1 MGVFLPTVNQM
12 GFLILLIIIGYVIVR
27 LNVVQSEG
35 TVLISRLE
43 NNVFVPALILDTFVN
58 NLTIDKIGDA
68 WKYLLGGTILI
79 LLSIPL
85 AIAIARICTKDKY
98 LQNIYTYGLSFA
110 NFGFMGN
117 AVVMALFPDMF
128 MNYIIF
134 VLPLWVAIYAW
145 AVPVLL
151 IPNSEGKR
159 SIGETLK
166 AFLNPM
172 FVSIFIGALL
182 GLTKITL
189 PDFLLTSF
197 SSLGACMSPLA
208 MILTGMTIAKIDLK
222 KTFSSLSIYLVSLI
236 RLIFIPL
243 LVLLILIFLPVDEG
257 IKLCTI
263 CTVSMPLGLN
273 TIVVP
278 GAYGQDTSVAAGL
291 ALISHLLSCL
301 TIPLVFTLFEF
312 LV

>member
-1 MGVFLPTVNQM
+1 MSVFLPTVNQM
-12 GFLILLIIIGYVIVR
+12 GFLMLLIIIGYIIVR

-35 TVLISRLE
+35 TVLLSRLE

-58 NLTIDKIGDA
+58 NLTIEKISDA

-79 LLSIPL
+79 LITSFLAVFLSKFL
-85 AIAIARICTKDKY
+85 TKDKY
-98 LQNIYTYGLSFA
+98 LQNIYSYGLAFA

-117 AVVMALFPDMF
+117 AVVMALFPQMF

-151 IPNSEGKR
+151 IPNSEGKQ
-159 SIGETLK
+159 SFKETLK
-166 AFLNPM
+166 SFLNPM
-172 FVSIFIGALL
+172 FISILIGAVL
-182 GLTKITL
+182 GLTRLPL

-197 SSLGACMSPLA
+197 SSLGSCMSPIA

-222 KTFSSLSIYLVSLI
+222 KTFTTPSIYFVSLI
-236 RLIFIPL
+236 RLLFIPL
-243 LVLLILIFLPVDEG
+243 LVLLILIFLPVDNG
-257 IKLCTI
+257 IKLCAI
-263 CTVSMPLGLN
+263 CCVSMPLGLN

-301 TIPLVFTLFEF
+301 TIPVVFTLFDL

>member
-12 GFLILLIIIGYVIVR
+12 GFLMLLIIIGYIIVR

-35 TVLISRLE
+35 TVLLSRLE

-58 NLTIDKIGDA
+58 NLTIEKISDA

-79 LLSIPL
+79 LITSFLAVFLSKFL
-85 AIAIARICTKDKY
+85 TKDKY
-98 LQNIYTYGLSFA
+98 LQNIYSYGLAFA

-117 AVVMALFPDMF
+117 AVVMALFPQMF

-151 IPNSEGKR
+151 IPNSEGKQ
-159 SIGETLK
+159 SFKETLK
-166 AFLNPM
+166 SFLNPM
-172 FVSIFIGALL
+172 FISILIGAVL
-182 GLTKITL
+182 GLTRLPL

-197 SSLGACMSPLA
+197 SSLGSCMSPIA

-222 KTFSSLSIYLVSLI
+222 KTFTTPSIYFVSLI
-236 RLIFIPL
+236 RLLFIPL
-243 LVLLILIFLPVDEG
+243 LVLLILIFLPIDNG
-257 IKLCTI
+257 IKLCAI
-263 CTVSMPLGLN
+263 CCVSMPLGLN

-301 TIPLVFTLFEF
+301 TIPVVFTLFDL

>member
-1 MGVFLPTVNQM
+1 MSVFLSTASQM
-12 GFLILLIIIGYVIVR
+12 GFLMLLIIIGYIIVR
-27 LNVVQSEG
+27 LKVVQSEG

-58 NLTIDKIGDA
+58 NLTIEKISDA

-79 LLSIPL
+79 LITSFL
-85 AIAIARICTKDKY
+85 AVFIARLCSKDKY
-98 LQNIYTYGLSFA
+98 LQNIYSYGLAFA

-159 SIGETLK
+159 SIKETLG

-172 FVSIFIGALL
+172 FVSIFIGAVL
-182 GLTKITL
+182 GLTRITL
-189 PDFLLTSF
+189 PSFLLTSF
-197 SSLGACMSPLA
+197 TSLGACMSPLA

-222 KTFSSLSIYLVSLI
+222 KTFSNLSIYLVSLI

-243 LVLLILIFLPVDEG
+243 LVLIVLIFIPVDEG
-257 IKLCTI
+257 IKLCAI
-263 CTVSMPLGLN
+263 CCVSMPLGLN

-301 TIPLVFTLFEF
+301 TIPLIFTLFDL

>member
-12 GFLILLIIIGYVIVR
+12 GFLMLLIIIGYILVR

-58 NLTIDKIGDA
+58 NLTPEKIADA

-79 LLSIPL
+79 IVTSFL
-85 AIAIARICTKDKY
+85 AMAIARICSKDKY
-98 LQNIYTYGLSFA
+98 LQNIYTYGLAFA

-117 AVVMALFPDMF
+117 AVVMSLFPDMF

-151 IPNSEGKR
+151 IPSDNKR
-159 SIGETLK
+159 SAKDTLK

-172 FVSIFIGALL
+172 FISIFIGAVL
-182 GLTKITL
+182 GLTRIPL
-189 PDFLLTSF
+189 PQFLLTSF

-208 MILTGMTIAKIDLK
+208 MILTGMTIAKIDMK
-222 KTFSSLSIYLVSLI
+222 KTFTSPSIYVVSLI

-243 LVLLILIFLPVDEG
+243 AVLLLLIVLPIDEG
-257 IKLCTI
+257 IKLCAI
-263 CTVSMPLGLN
+263 CCVSMPLGLN

-278 GAYGQDTSVAAGL
+278 GAYGKDTSVAAGL

-301 TIPLVFTLFEF
+301 TIPLVFTLFEL

>member
-12 GFLILLIIIGYVIVR
+12 GFLMLLIIIGYIIVR

-35 TVLISRLE
+35 TVLLSRLE

-58 NLTIDKIGDA
+58 NLTIEKISDA

-79 LLSIPL
+79 LITSFLAVFLSKFL
-85 AIAIARICTKDKY
+85 TKDKY
-98 LQNIYTYGLSFA
+98 LQNIYSYGLAFA

-117 AVVMALFPDMF
+117 AVVMALFPQMF

-151 IPNSEGKR
+151 IPNSEGKQ
-159 SIGETLK
+159 SFKETLK
-166 AFLNPM
+166 SFLNPM
-172 FVSIFIGALL
+172 FISILIGAVL
-182 GLTKITL
+182 GLTRLPL

-197 SSLGACMSPLA
+197 SSLGSCMSPIA

-222 KTFSSLSIYLVSLI
+222 KTFTTPSIYFVSLI
-236 RLIFIPL
+236 RLLFIPL
-243 LVLLILIFLPVDEG
+243 LVLLILIFLPVDNG
-257 IKLCTI
+257 IKLCAI
-263 CTVSMPLGLN
+263 CCVSMPLGLN

-301 TIPLVFTLFEF
+301 TIPVVFTLFDL

>member
-12 GFLILLIIIGYVIVR
+12 GFLMLLIIIGYILVR
-27 LNVVQSEG
+27 LKVVQSEG
-35 TVLISRLE
+35 TVLLSRLE

-58 NLTIDKIGDA
+58 NLTLEKINDA
-68 WKYLLGGTILI
+68 WKFLLGGTILI
-79 LLSIPL
+79 LVTIPL
-85 AIAIARICTKDKY
+85 AIFISRICSKDKY

-117 AVVMALFPDMF
+117 AVVLALFPDMF

-151 IPNSEGKR
+151 IPTKEGKQ
-159 SIGETLK
+159 SFKETLK
-166 AFLNPM
+166 SFLNPM
-172 FVSIFIGALL
+172 FISILIGAII
-182 GLTKITL
+182 GLSKINT
-189 PDFLLTSF
+189 PAFLLTSF
-197 SSLGACMSPLA
+197 SSLGACMSPIA

-222 KTFSSLSIYLVSLI
+222 KTFTNASVYIVSLI
-236 RLIFIPL
+236 RLVFIPLVVLLFLIFIP
-243 LVLLILIFLPVDEG
+243 VSED
-257 IKLCTI
+257 IKLCAI

-291 ALISHLLSCL
+291 SLVSHLLSCL
-301 TIPLVFTLFEF
+301 TIPLIFTLFNV

>member
-1 MGVFLPTVNQM
+1 MSVFLPTVNQM
-12 GFLILLIIIGYVIVR
+12 GFLMLLIIIGYIIVR

-35 TVLISRLE
+35 TVLLSRLE
-43 NNVFVPALILDTFVN
+43 NNVFVPALILDTFAN
-58 NLTIDKIGDA
+58 NLTIEKISDA

-79 LLSIPL
+79 LITSFLAVFLSKFL
-85 AIAIARICTKDKY
+85 TKDKY
-98 LQNIYTYGLSFA
+98 LQNIYSYGLAFA

-117 AVVMALFPDMF
+117 AVVMALFPQMF

-151 IPNSEGKR
+151 IPNSEGKQ
-159 SIGETLK
+159 SFKETLK
-166 AFLNPM
+166 SFLNPM
-172 FVSIFIGALL
+172 FISILIGAVL
-182 GLTKITL
+182 GLTRLPL

-197 SSLGACMSPLA
+197 SSLGSCMSPIA

-222 KTFSSLSIYLVSLI
+222 KTFTTPSIYFVSLI
-236 RLIFIPL
+236 RLLFIPL
-243 LVLLILIFLPVDEG
+243 LVLLILIFLPVDNG
-257 IKLCTI
+257 IKLCAI
-263 CTVSMPLGLN
+263 CCVSMPLGLN

-301 TIPLVFTLFEF
+301 TIPVVFTLFDL

>member
-1 MGVFLPTVNQM
+1 MGVFLPTINQM
-12 GFLILLIIIGYVIVR
+12 GFLMLLIIIGYIIVR
-27 LNVVQSEG
+27 LKVVESEG
-35 TVLISRLE
+35 TVLLSRLE

-58 NLTIDKIGDA
+58 NLTPEKIGEA

-79 LLSIPL
+79 LLIIPL
-85 AIAIARICTKDKY
+85 ALFIARFLSKDKY
-98 LQNIYTYGLSFA
+98 LQNIYSYGLSFA

-117 AVVMALFPDMF
+117 AVVMALFPQMF

-134 VLPLWVAIYAW
+134 ALPLWVAIYAW

-151 IPNSEGKR
+151 IPSQEGKQ
-159 SIGETLK
+159 SFKETLK
-166 AFLNPM
+166 SFLNPM
-172 FVSIFIGALL
+172 FVSILIGAVL
-182 GLTKITL
+182 GLTRITL

-197 SSLGACMSPLA
+197 SSLGSCMSPIA

-222 KTFSSLSIYLVSLI
+222 KTFLNPSIYLVSLI
-236 RLIFIPL
+236 RLVFIPL
-243 LVLLILIFLPVDEG
+243 LVLLILIFLPVGEG
-257 IKLCTI
+257 IKLCAI
-263 CTVSMPLGLN
+263 CIVSMPLGLN

-301 TIPLVFTLFEF
+301 TIPLIFTLFE
-312 LV
+312 LLI